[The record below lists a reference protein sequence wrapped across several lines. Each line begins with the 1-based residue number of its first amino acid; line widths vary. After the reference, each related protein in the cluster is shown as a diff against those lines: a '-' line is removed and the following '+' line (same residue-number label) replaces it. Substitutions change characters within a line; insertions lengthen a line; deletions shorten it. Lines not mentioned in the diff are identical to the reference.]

1 MSAIDRTRDPRT
13 VNLRRRLLAGAI
25 TAAAISITGLPARPV
40 FAQDIVVSG
49 GAVQSNNTA
58 LTYTSIDV
66 SGTDGS
72 SNPSTYNA
80 DAPLTLTGSLNAHD
94 LGVFNVN
101 ADVSIGREATS
112 SSGGVIN
119 LNAGTLMAS
128 WGLSFDGLGSVNQNG
143 GHYSVDRYQRL
154 TLSNGAALAYGTDD
168 TLNGY
173 VDLTSGAT
181 LTLARDL
188 DCSDI
193 YVEGAA
199 TTLASAGYAISAYS
213 LSVDDGATVTLD
225 QNLTL
230 TDDLDL
236 WRGGSIARTSQ
247 TISAYS
253 FSVGDATLDLLAGD
267 TFSGDSSSDVWD
279 GGLVNAPAGTSLG
292 DLDVYGINDNG
303 DRSTFNVNGDVSL
316 GDAGAFSD
324 GVINLN
330 TGTLSAEYL
339 FLDGTGAVNQ
349 NGGNYEIDQLDLSS
363 GAALRY
369 GTGDSITEYLS
380 VYWGAT
386 LSLDKDLSLTETFY
400 LGPGSSIA
408 RTSETISARS
418 FDVADAT
425 LDLIAGDTFSPSGSS
440 NIEVG
445 ALVNAPAGTAI
456 GYLNVTGTN
465 GNGDWA
471 TFNVNG
477 DVSLGIAFAFSNG
490 VVNLNAGTLSAAQ
503 ELSFDGV
510 GSVTRSAGSYSTN
523 DLTLSNGATL
533 GYGSGDSITNSVS
546 LNSGAALTLAKDL
559 NLSGG
564 ITVDGAATSLV
575 SAGQAI
581 SADSLSV
588 INNATVTLDQN
599 LTLSSNLY
607 LQNSG
612 SITRTSE
619 TISAL
624 GFFVYDATF
633 DLLAGDSF
641 SPGSSSR
648 VVRGA
653 LVNAPAGAA
662 LGSLQVTGTNGN
674 GDRSTFNV
682 NGDVTVTS
690 AAVSSKGVLNLIAGT
705 LSTPSLSL
713 SGVGSAGQSG
723 GHYDVTNLSLAGGA
737 TLDFG
742 LGDSIDSL
750 SVAGAGSL
758 LDQFAP
764 LTLSSLSL
772 SNGGVLYLGAFTG
785 TGSIANWGLRMAGD
799 DTFFLKGLIRGG
811 RLTAGI
817 FPLSVI
823 FDADSNMTYVMRAV
837 PEIDPNT
844 AHGAVMLLVGAAGIL
859 ERRLR
864 RVALAR

>member
-1 MSAIDRTRDPRT
+1 MSAIDRTGDPRT

-49 GAVQSNNTA
+49 GVVQSNSSPA
-58 LTYTSIDV
+58 TYNSIDV

-143 GHYSVDRYQRL
+143 GHYSVDYLR
-154 TLSNGAALAYGTDD
+154 LSNGAALAYGTGD

-173 VDLTSGAT
+173 VDLASGAT

-247 TISAYS
+247 TISADALD
-253 FSVGDATLDLLAGD
+253 VGDAKLDLLAGD
-267 TFSGDSSSDVWD
+267 SFSGVYSSTVWD

-292 DLDVYGINDNG
+292 DLYVYGTNDSG

-324 GVINLN
+324 GVLNLN
-330 TGTLSAEYL
+330 TGTLSAGYL
-339 FLDGTGAVNQ
+339 FFDGTGAVNQ

-369 GTGDSITEYLS
+369 GTGDSITEYLT
-380 VYWGAT
+380 VYLGAT

-408 RTSETISARS
+408 RTSETISARV
-418 FDVADAT
+418 FMIYDAM
-425 LDLIAGDTFSPSGSS
+425 LDLLAGDTFSPSSLS
-440 NIEVG
+440 YVQNG
-445 ALVNAPAGTAI
+445 ALVNAPAGTVL
-456 GYLNVTGTN
+456 GSLQVTGTN
-465 GNGDWA
+465 GNGDRA

-477 DVSLGIAFAFSNG
+477 DVSLRSASVFSNG
-490 VVNLNAGTLSAAQ
+490 IINLNTGTLSASQ
-503 ELSFDGV
+503 GLSFDGV
-510 GSVTRSAGSYSTN
+510 GSVTQSAGNYSTN

-533 GYGSGDSITNSVS
+533 GYGSGDTISNAVT
-546 LNSGAALTLAKDL
+546 LNSGATLTLAKDL

-564 ITVDGAATSLV
+564 ITVDGAATTLV

-581 SADSLSV
+581 SAGSLSV
-588 INNATVTLDQN
+588 NKNATVTLDRN
-599 LTLSSNLY
+599 LTLEGYLY
-607 LQNSG
+607 LQNG
-612 SITRTSE
+612 GAIARTSE
-619 TISAL
+619 AISAL
-624 GFFVYDATF
+624 AFDVNNATL

-641 SPGSSSR
+641 R
-648 VVRGA
+648 AYCYVRDGA
-653 LVNAPAGAA
+653 LVNAPAGTS
-662 LGSLQVTGTNGN
+662 LGDLYVTGTNAN
-674 GDRSTFNV
+674 GDRGTFNV

-705 LSTPSLSL
+705 LSTPNLSF
-713 SGVGSAGQSG
+713 SGVGSAGQAG
-723 GHYDVTNLSLAGGA
+723 GNYDVTDLLLSGGA
-737 TLDFG
+737 TLAFG
-742 LGDSIDSL
+742 LGDSIDAL

-772 SNGGVLYLGAFTG
+772 NNGGVLHLGDFTG
-785 TGSIANWGLRMAGD
+785 TGAISNWGLRMAGD
-799 DTFFLKGLIRGG
+799 DTVYLQGLIELGF
-811 RLTAGI
+811 LTAGI
-817 FPLSVI
+817 SPLSVI
-823 FDADSNMTYVMRAV
+823 FDADSNMTYVLRAV

>member
-1 MSAIDRTRDPRT
+1 MSPIDRTGNPRAGI
-13 VNLRRRLLAGAI
+13 LRRRLLARAI
-25 TAAAISITGLPARPV
+25 TAAAISIAGLPARPV
-40 FAQDIVVSG
+40 FAQNITVSG
-49 GAVQSNNTA
+49 GAVQSNSSPA
-58 LTYTSIDV
+58 TYNSIDV

-128 WGLSFDGLGSVNQNG
+128 WGLSFNGLGSVNQNG

-154 TLSNGAALAYGTDD
+154 TLSNGAALAYGTGD
-168 TLNGY
+168 TLNGS
-173 VDLTSGAT
+173 VDLASGAA

-188 DCSDI
+188 DCDDI
-193 YVEGAA
+193 NVEGAA

-213 LSVDDGATVTLD
+213 LYVDDGATVTLD

-230 TDDLDL
+230 SDDLSL

-267 TFSGDSSSDVWD
+267 TFSGEYTNYVWD
-279 GGLVNAPAGTSLG
+279 GGLVNAPAGTTLG
-292 DLDVYGINDNG
+292 DLEVTGTNGNG
-303 DRSTFNVNGDVSL
+303 DRATFNVNGDVSL

-324 GVINLN
+324 GVLNLN
-330 TGTLSAEYL
+330 TGTLSAGYL

-400 LGPGSSIA
+400 LGPGSSIT

-425 LDLIAGDTFSPSGSS
+425 LDLLAGDTFSPSGSS
-440 NIEVG
+440 N
-445 ALVNAPAGTAI
+445 
-456 GYLNVTGTN
+456 
-465 GNGDWA
+465 
-471 TFNVNG
+471 
-477 DVSLGIAFAFSNG
+477 
-490 VVNLNAGTLSAAQ
+490 
-503 ELSFDGV
+503 
-510 GSVTRSAGSYSTN
+510 SVQ
-523 DLTLSNGATL
+523 NGA
-533 GYGSGDSITNSVS
+533 V
-546 LNSGAALTLAKDL
+546 
-559 NLSGG
+559 
-564 ITVDGAATSLV
+564 
-575 SAGQAI
+575 
-581 SADSLSV
+581 
-588 INNATVTLDQN
+588 
-599 LTLSSNLY
+599 
-607 LQNSG
+607 
-612 SITRTSE
+612 
-619 TISAL
+619 
-624 GFFVYDATF
+624 
-633 DLLAGDSF
+633 
-641 SPGSSSR
+641 
-648 VVRGA
+648 
-653 LVNAPAGAA
+653 VNAPAGAA
-662 LGSLQVTGTNGN
+662 LGSLRVTGTNDN
-674 GDRSTFNV
+674 GDRATFNV
-682 NGDVTVTS
+682 NGNITLTS
-690 AAVSSKGVLNLIAGT
+690 AAVSSNGVLNLIAGT
-705 LSTPSLSL
+705 LSTPSLSF
-713 SGVGSAGQSG
+713 SGAGSAGQSG

-737 TLDFG
+737 TLTFG
-742 LGDSIDSL
+742 IGDSIDSL
-750 SVAGAGSL
+750 FISDAGSR
-758 LDQFAP
+758 LDGLAP
-764 LTLSSLSL
+764 LTLTSLSL
-772 SNGGVLYLGAFTG
+772 TNGGILNLGDFTG
-785 TGSIANWGLRMAGD
+785 TGAIADWGLRMAGD

-811 RLTAGI
+811 RLTSGI

-823 FDADSNMTYVMRAV
+823 FDADSSMTYVMRAV

-844 AHGAVMLLVGAAGIL
+844 AHGAVMLLVGAAGLL

-864 RVALAR
+864 KATLPRRRPRSATSRRSLFSVPLREAAG